1 MALALVSSFGLHWA
15 FFQSVAWVG
24 MVITYSQ
31 DGTFTQALE
40 KTFDG
45 KHPCSL
51 CNHIAQAQKSHN
63 KSDRNLEVKKLEFI
77 SAAQPIAFASPGNF
91 QLQSVGNSSAPQFA
105 LTPPV
110 PPPRH
115 V

>member
-1 MALALVSSFGLHWA
+1 MAAALVSSIGLHWA
-15 FFQSVAWVG
+15 IFQSVAWFG

-31 DGTFTQALE
+31 GATLTQALV

-51 CNHIAQAQKSHN
+51 CNQIAQAQKSQK
-63 KSDRNLEVKKLEFI
+63 KSDRHFEVKKLEFVSTGQVI
-77 SAAQPIAFASPGNF
+77 TFAAPSHF
-91 QLQSVGNSSAPQFA
+91 QLQSAGNSSAPQSPE
-105 LTPPV
+105 TPPV

>member
-1 MALALVSSFGLHWA
+1 MALALVSSIGLHWA

-31 DGTFTQALE
+31 DGTLTQAIV

-51 CNHIAQAQKSHN
+51 CNQIAKAQKSQK
-63 KSDRNLEVKKLEFI
+63 KSDRHFEVKKLEFI
-77 SAAQPIAFASPGNF
+77 SAAQAIASYAPSHF
-91 QLQSVGNSSAPQFA
+91 QVHTAGNSSGPQ
-105 LTPPV
+105 LSETPPL